1 MMPRIYI
8 RDQND
13 EVLDTLDEGQYFDDN
28 MQRFLK
34 GKATVLSFTIVKT
47 EDSYA
52 LMTAGRNL
60 SFRYDEED
68 FWLSCVIV
76 EQDETYLT
84 VTAWSLGLELNNET
98 HGPYKAPKA
107 MTFAEYLAVIDIE
120 RILTIGINEV
130 SDKKISHEW
139 EGTES
144 KLARLYSLATVFSA
158 ELAFDTELNEDGS
171 LKQISLNVYREHS
184 DTDQGL
190 GQDRRNETFY
200 FGEDI
205 KTIRKT
211 EDTSD
216 LYTAIFATGK
226 DGLTIAG
233 IEKEVFD
240 EDGNLLFATYKTQ
253 KPGFGDPRKLYAPQA
268 RDQFPSNTTGGDR
281 WTLNT
286 AGEFEYESAEALLGY
301 MMSEL
306 KKNCQPATTW
316 EIEGYI
322 KAKIGDT
329 VRIADKGYK
338 PTLYLE
344 ARVIE
349 QEISFSD
356 RTKNKSTFSN
366 VVELESD
373 IDPALL
379 NQVQKLIEANKTYQ
393 YSISTDNGVVFKNNT
408 GTTTLTATVR
418 DGATDVTANFDITW
432 FKDGTAVG
440 TGVSLTVRATDVAE
454 KAVYRFEA
462 SKADGTVAG
471 GYEVTVS
478 DVTDGEEGFS
488 PIVTPNDNGTITI
501 VDKEGEKTT
510 PDLTGPQGP
519 PGEVDQE
526 LIDEIT
532 NTAEDAKK
540 AGEAAQVAAEQ
551 AEADSAL
558 AVENANNAVSK
569 ANEASAKAD
578 QSQQTADQAKSDAA
592 NAAGKA
598 QSALDS
604 AGQAVSSATDALNQA
619 ALAKSQAE
627 EAINKYLGM
636 GMVPAWSW
644 SPDGTDRFTT
654 VYPQENLILGSADFS
669 TGLLSSQS
677 IVIDGTEHGIKN
689 KIVKCTVPAD
699 GLSYY
704 DAWTYRAYGATKT
717 GKYTLKFKAKA
728 SANRATLTSF
738 FYSPNTTTNMVNS
751 QGQSGTSSDGRSS
764 FNLTTEWQ
772 DIWVT
777 WTQSETASAKS
788 MILARCSR
796 GSQDIDFYMTE
807 PILVEGSVVPTIYT
821 PAPSEDYANAVPSY
835 IGFAI
840 EPSDNPADYTWI
852 RNPEKVEGE
861 VKVELTEIN
870 GELQRKVSQETFDQL
885 NGTVINHST
894 LISQNQ
900 NEIKQKSSQESVNT
914 LTGRVTTAEGSIS
927 TIAGQ
932 VALKANQTDVD
943 TIAGRVTSAESQ
955 LTVQAGKISGL
966 TSVTDSHT
974 TKIGA
979 LELQAGQFSLSL
991 SSVDQKVDSLNG
1003 NARNLFRGFP
1013 TNEKWRV
1020 TKTNGYYI
1028 DRKELKDTIPLKPNT
1043 EYVMSWDYQ
1052 NISGST
1058 ADAISV
1064 GYGDG
1069 TGAFLRDLKTV
1080 QISEKVIFFKTLA
1093 TLPYP
1098 YLAMRFSRSQTSTSS
1113 VYDYWD
1119 LAVREGNLRLS
1130 WSPAPEDQ
1138 ATVTSLTEVKATVNS
1153 LAMTVADKADK
1164 TTVTQLANQWQQT
1177 TSLVNGHTSQISSL
1191 GDAINFRITNS
1202 DGSITQIDLANKVI
1216 TLSGEQVNITG
1227 NTYIAN
1233 GVIKTAHIADA
1244 AITNAKIGSLSA
1256 DKVTVGTLNG
1266 ANVNIINLDA
1276 KNILADTFTGLTFR
1290 GVEFIGSQF
1299 INDYTSTDPVTGV
1312 STTGQLDISGGGYL
1326 NQYTNDDGTGG
1337 MFYIDQFGRLFNS
1350 RNTYGVQ
1357 EDFELNPGGL
1367 ALHFGDYFGTLTAQ
1381 MLSYTT
1387 WIEIPLKSG
1396 FQTAENNPPS
1406 YRVQYNVDGTRT
1418 VKFRGQVTTTNA
1430 ALPNAYFTK
1439 NIDYYWGQMPADLLP
1454 EKNSFFW
1461 GCTGA
1466 TNLFGGRLVLSLAHE
1481 GQLIFN
1487 SPHANVNYVSLDGW
1501 EYTLEN

>member
-34 GKATVLSFTIVKT
+34 GKATVLSFTIVKD
-47 EDSYA
+47 EASYA

-184 DTDQGL
+184 DADQGL

-329 VRIADKGYK
+329 VRIADEGYK
-338 PTLYLE
+338 PTLFLE

-356 RTKNKSTFSN
+356 KTKNKSTFSN
-366 VVELESD
+366 VVELESQVD
-373 IDPALL
+373 SSLL
-379 NQVQKLIEANKTYQ
+379 DRVQKLIEANKTYQ
-393 YSISTDNGVVFKNNT
+393 YSISTDNGIVFKNNT
-408 GTTTLTATVR
+408 GTTTLTANVR
-418 DGATDVTANFDITW
+418 DGVADVTGSFGITW
-432 FKDGTAVG
+432 FKDGVSVG

-462 SKADGTVAG
+462 SRDGNVVG

-540 AGEAAQVAAEQ
+540 AGEAAQAAAEQ

-558 AVENANNAVSK
+558 AVENANNAVNK

-598 QSALDS
+598 QSAFDS
-604 AGQAVSSATDALNQA
+604 ATTALEGVEGVKTDLTTEVTRIDGQLSTKV
-619 ALAKSQAE
+619 E
-627 EAINKYLGM
+627 
-636 GMVPAWSW
+636 
-644 SPDGTDRFTT
+644 TT
-654 VYPQENLILGSADFS
+654 VFNSLK
-669 TGLLSSQS
+669 
-677 IVIDGTEHGIKN
+677 GT
-689 KIVKCTVPAD
+689 
-699 GLSYY
+699 
-704 DAWTYRAYGATKT
+704 
-717 GKYTLKFKAKA
+717 
-728 SANRATLTSF
+728 
-738 FYSPNTTTNMVNS
+738 VNS
-751 QGQSGTSSDGRSS
+751 QGTQITQ
-764 FNLTTEWQ
+764 NTN
-772 DIWVT
+772 DI
-777 WTQSETASAKS
+777 K
-788 MILARCSR
+788 
-796 GSQDIDFYMTE
+796 
-807 PILVEGSVVPTIYT
+807 
-821 PAPSEDYANAVPSY
+821 
-835 IGFAI
+835 
-840 EPSDNPADYTWI
+840 
-852 RNPEKVEGE
+852 
-861 VKVELTEIN
+861 
-870 GELQRKVSQETFDQL
+870 
-885 NGTVINHST
+885 
-894 LISQNQ
+894 
-900 NEIKQKSSQESVNT
+900 
-914 LTGRVTTAEGSIS
+914 
-927 TIAGQ
+927 
-932 VALKANQTDVD
+932 LKANQTDVD

-955 LTVQAGKISGL
+955 LTVQAGKIAGL
-966 TSVTDSHT
+966 TSLTDGHT
-974 TKIGA
+974 SKIGA

-991 SSVDQKVDSLNG
+991 SNVQNDLNG
-1003 NARNLFRGFP
+1003 LEIGGRNYAK
-1013 TNEKWRV
+1013 NS
-1020 TKTNGYYI
+1020 
-1028 DRKELKDTIPLKPNT
+1028 DRKLELSNVTNNRNQLNGDVPYNLADLAGKVVTISAEIEVKNAQPQT
-1043 EYVMSWDYQ
+1043 
-1052 NISGST
+1052 SGGSFRIGCEGNMPRT
-1058 ADAISV
+1058 S
-1064 GYGDG
+1064 G
-1069 TGAFLRDLKTV
+1069 GAFYLGIWENLTTGQTIATKRISRTLTV
-1080 QISEKVIFFKTLA
+1080 PADIIA
-1093 TLPYP
+1093 
-1098 YLAMRFSRSQTSTSS
+1098 SQSS
-1113 VYDYWD
+1113 GLHLYVQANGDYFRITKIKLGIGTKALD
-1119 LAVREGNLRLS
+1119 
-1130 WSPAPEDQ
+1130 WSLAPEDQ
-1138 ATVTSLTEVKATVNS
+1138 ATVTSLTEVKATVDS
-1153 LAMTVADKADK
+1153 LTMTVADKEDK

-1177 TSLVNGHTSQISSL
+1177 TDLANGHTSQISSL
-1191 GDAINFRITNS
+1191 GDAINLRVTQDQVDASILADKTILDTRDDNQPPSWYYANYPKRNVSELKRTSTIGLNDGSYAQLTSEVTWIDKSVPIKQTARTNS
-1202 DGSITQIDLANKVI
+1202 KTSQRFSTSETTWSAWSTIADSSNVVSQINVSSEGVLIAGDKIQIL
-1216 TLSGEQVNITG
+1216 G
-1227 NTYIAN
+1227 NTYIES

-1326 NQYTNDDGTGG
+1326 NQYTNNDGTGG

-1357 EDFELNPGGL
+1357 EDYELNPGGL

-1461 GCTGA
+1461 GCTGK

>member
-13 EVLDTLDEGQYFDDN
+13 ELLDTLDEGQYFDDN

-47 EDSYA
+47 EESYA

-60 SFRYDEED
+60 SFRFDEED

-120 RILTIGINEV
+120 RILTLGINEV

-158 ELAFDTELNEDGS
+158 EIAFDTELNEDGS

-184 DTDQGL
+184 DADQGL

-329 VRIADKGYK
+329 VRIADEGYK
-338 PTLYLE
+338 PTLFLE

-356 RTKNKSTFSN
+356 KTKNKSTFSN
-366 VVELESD
+366 VVELESQVD
-373 IDPALL
+373 SSLL
-379 NQVQKLIEANKTYQ
+379 DRVQKLIEANKTYQ
-393 YSISTDNGVVFKNNT
+393 YSISTDNGIVFKNNT
-408 GTTTLTATVR
+408 GVTTLTATVR
-418 DGATDVTANFDITW
+418 DGVADVTGSFGITW
-432 FKDGTAVG
+432 FKDGVSVG

-462 SKADGTVAG
+462 SKSDGAVAG

-558 AVENANNAVSK
+558 AVENADNAVNK

-604 AGQAVSSATDALNQA
+604 AGQAVSSATDALNQS

-627 EAINKYLGM
+627 EAIEKYLGM

-654 VYPQENLILGSADFS
+654 VYPGENLLALGYTFDTKYRVSK
-669 TGLLSSQS
+669 
-677 IVIDGTEHGIKN
+677 IDRYFMDI
-689 KIVKCTVPAD
+689 
-699 GLSYY
+699 
-704 DAWTYRAYGATKT
+704 KT
-717 GKYTLKFKAKA
+717 GIPIEASTVYAFQWDFEHISGNDSEAVTIGYANENGYFMQDGVTVQITDKKAVFKTLSTIPNDRKYLGLRL
-728 SANRATLTSF
+728 NRSQTITSSV
-738 FYSPNTTTNMVNS
+738 YDYTYMKIEKLA
-751 QGQSGTSSDGRSS
+751 GTSD
-764 FNLTTEWQ
+764 
-772 DIWVT
+772 
-777 WTQSETASAKS
+777 A
-788 MILARCSR
+788 
-796 GSQDIDFYMTE
+796 
-807 PILVEGSVVPTIYT
+807 PTLYT

-900 NEIKQKSSQESVNT
+900 NEIKQKASQESVNT

-1020 TKTNGYYI
+1020 TKNNGYYI

-1069 TGAFLRDLKTV
+1069 TGAFLRDLKTA

-1153 LAMTVADKADK
+1153 LTMTVADKADK
-1164 TTVTQLANQWQQT
+1164 TIVTQLANQWQQT